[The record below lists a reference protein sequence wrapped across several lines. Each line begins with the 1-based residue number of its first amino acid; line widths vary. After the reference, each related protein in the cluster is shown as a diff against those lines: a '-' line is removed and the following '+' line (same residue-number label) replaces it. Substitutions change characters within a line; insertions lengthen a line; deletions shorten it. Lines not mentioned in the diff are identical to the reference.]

1 MRSAVG
7 LGLLLVVGLAG
18 MAGMAVLSTGGGP
31 WIANAFVLV
40 VVAGAGLYIGHVL
53 IPHSRCFRLA
63 REEREGQDRT
73 ESRLVA
79 ALRELQAGDLP
90 GAQQYAAGLS
100 GELETALIAA
110 IRTLGALVQQIQTNS
125 VEVAGAGEAVHGT
138 AGELASGSS
147 QQAAAVMEITATTEE
162 LARTAAQIARNA
174 ASQADL
180 ATGAERAGT
189 VGAAAVADAVA
200 GVEGV
205 LTRISGIA
213 ARADTLGGQS
223 REIYRVLDLI
233 NEISQ
238 ETHILALNAA
248 IEASAAGDHGR
259 RFSVVA
265 DEVRRLAQRSRES
278 VDSVRL
284 LLDEFASS
292 IRATVIA
299 TEEGSKEA
307 ARVLERARAAAVAIE
322 ELRDAIGTT
331 ARAASEISL
340 ATDQQRTASDQVV
353 MTLKELSQV
362 IQRIAEGLKAF
373 TGAAERLN
381 RTALSIQLLTQTFHS
396 ESPRSLKHV
405 AGRWAVEVAERVG
418 HWDAVES
425 RLEEF
430 LVRSPFVE
438 VAYLVDRTGN
448 MILHAIN
455 PGSEQGGAAT
465 APVTAGANYGDRPWF
480 QAVLR
485 EQRTILTPLYDSLL
499 TGERCFTVATPVPA
513 ADGAMAGVLGFDVNV
528 RGWARI

>member
-1 MRSAVG
+1 
-7 LGLLLVVGLAG
+7 
-18 MAGMAVLSTGGGP
+18 
-31 WIANAFVLV
+31 
-40 VVAGAGLYIGHVL
+40 
-53 IPHSRCFRLA
+53 
-63 REEREGQDRT
+63 
-73 ESRLVA
+73 
-79 ALRELQAGDLP
+79 
-90 GAQQYAAGLS
+90 
-100 GELETALIAA
+100 
-110 IRTLGALVQQIQTNS
+110 
-125 VEVAGAGEAVHGT
+125 
-138 AGELASGSS
+138 
-147 QQAAAVMEITATTEE
+147 
-162 LARTAAQIARNA
+162 
-174 ASQADL
+174 
-180 ATGAERAGT
+180 
-189 VGAAAVADAVA
+189 
-200 GVEGV
+200 
-205 LTRISGIA
+205 
-213 ARADTLGGQS
+213 
-223 REIYRVLDLI
+223 
-233 NEISQ
+233 
-238 ETHILALNAA
+238 
-248 IEASAAGDHGR
+248 
-259 RFSVVA
+259 VVA

-381 RTALSIQLLTQTFHS
+381 HTALSIQLLTQTFHS

-405 AGRWAVEVAERVG
+405 AGQWAAEVAERAG

-425 RLEEF
+425 RLKDF
-430 LVRSPFVE
+430 LARSPFVE

-448 MILHAIN
+448 MILHAVN
-455 PGSEQGGAAT
+455 GTSEHSGSAT
-465 APVTAGANYGDRPWF
+465 APVTAGSNYSDRPWF

-499 TGERCFTVATPVPA
+499 TGERCFTVAAPVPA
-513 ADGAMAGVLGFDVNV
+513 ADGGLAGVLGFDVNV